1 MDRLIVGDSGLDL
14 NSDLEKKLNVELV
27 PFFIDIEDQHF
38 IDDGSIDVDAYLDAM
53 KASKNTPKTAAPS
66 PDFFYKAMVKADE
79 AFAVTISSKLST
91 TYSNALIAKKML
103 EESYPEKKV
112 HVFDSLSAV
121 AGETLVAMK
130 IQEKV
135 NENKSFEAI
144 VQEVEAFIKDMTTL
158 FVLESLDNLIKNGRI
173 TKIVGKIASV
183 LSINPVCLGEN
194 GEINMKYKV
203 RGMKNAIN
211 KLVSTIGESAENLSE
226 KILVISHVKNPLR
239 AENLK
244 EKIEGIY
251 RFKDI
256 VITEAKGLSATYAN
270 RGGIVLAF

>member
-1 MDRLIVGDSGLDL
+1 MDRLIIGDSGLDL
-14 NSDLEKKLNVELV
+14 NSDLEKKLNIELV

-66 PDFFYKAMVKADE
+66 PDFFYKAMAKADE

-135 NENKSFEAI
+135 NENKPFEAI